1 MTSDA
6 LHPEDLLDRDAL
18 GLLSPQE
25 ALALAEHVR
34 ACSACRM
41 QQALLKSESAPL
53 TLADERLLDAAAEAA
68 LARVRG
74 TARVRPRRARRLLV
88 YVAAA
93 TLVLGG
99 GLVAWA
105 AIAPRLRPASVPS
118 ESPREP
124 DTAVR
129 RSPAPPAAVAPPT
142 EALPSASAVEPAP
155 APAPEA
161 PRAAEPVAPALET
174 ASELF
179 AQANAS
185 RSSGAAAA
193 AAEQYRRLQSRFPR
207 SNEASLS
214 YVSLGR
220 LLLDRLHQPGAALA
234 QFDHY
239 LAAAPGG
246 ALREE
251 ALIGRALA
259 LGQLGRAAEEQKA
272 WRSLLAAFPDSI
284 YAKKA
289 KTRLD
294 VGAE

>member
-1 MTSDA
+1 MTTEA
-6 LHPEDLLDRDAL
+6 LHPEELLDREAL
-18 GLLSPQE
+18 GLLSAQE
-25 ALALAEHVR
+25 AQSLAEHVR
-34 ACSACRM
+34 SCSACRM
-41 QQALLKSESAPL
+41 QRALRQSEALPESV
-53 TLADERLLDAAAEAA
+53 ADTKLLDAAAEAA
-68 LARVRG
+68 LARVR
-74 TARVRPRRARRLLV
+74 TAARPRPRRAQRWLV
-88 YVAAA
+88 YAAAA

-105 AIAPRLRPASVPS
+105 AIAPRIQRAAAPLRQPEGEAGS
-118 ESPREP
+118 R
-124 DTAVR
+124 A
-129 RSPAPPAAVAPPT
+129 PAPRAAVPLAPAPQ
-142 EALPSASAVEPAP
+142 PSAPVVEP
-155 APAPEA
+155 PAPEA
-161 PRAAEPVAPALET
+161 PRAVPEPAAPALET

-179 AQANAS
+179 AQANAA
-185 RSSGAAAA
+185 RSAGAAAA

-220 LLLDRLHQPGAALA
+220 LLLDRQHQPGAALS

-251 ALIGRALA
+251 ALIGRALS
-259 LGQLGRAAEEQKA
+259 LQQLGRSAEEQTA
-272 WRSLLAAFPDSI
+272 WRSLLSAFPDSI

-294 VGAE
+294 VGAP